1 MLKRIFVI
9 GSLCLIAF
17 SCGKDKPI
25 DITNEV
31 DQGTLNLRINH
42 KFGEQE
48 FMINQIFTLDNG
60 QRIKFSA
67 LKYLLS
73 GLKLE
78 HQTTAHQFN
87 GLYLL
92 CSTDKNDYELGKLA
106 PSLFNQLSFDIGVDS
121 LTNHADPTAFAATHP
136 LGQALQSMYWGWNSG
151 FVFILAEGSVDTTNL
166 GTGAFDQNFV
176 FHIGGDM
183 LFESGNL
190 LTQEIL
196 IEKGKTT
203 LVNLDADY
211 KRIFDDLNLKGNC
224 VTMTFDNYQLARMVS
239 GNFKNVF
246 VP

>member
-1 MLKRIFVI
+1 MLKRLFLI
-9 GSLCLIAF
+9 GSFCLIVF

-25 DITNEV
+25 DIADAADE
-31 DQGTLNLRINH
+31 GTLNLRINH
-42 KFGEQE
+42 KFGAQE
-48 FMINQIFTLDNG
+48 FMLNQIFTLDNG
-60 QRIKFSA
+60 QRIKFTT

-78 HQTTAHQFN
+78 HQTAAHQFN
-87 GLYLL
+87 GKYLL
-92 CSTDKNDYELGKLA
+92 CSTEKSDYELGKLS

-121 LTNHADPTAFAATHP
+121 VTNHADPTTFAASHP
-136 LGQALQSMYWGWNSG
+136 LGAALQSMYWGWNSG
-151 FVFILAEGSVDTTNL
+151 FVFVLAEGTVDTTSL

-183 LFESGNL
+183 LFESGNI

-203 LVNLDADY
+203 FVNLNANY
-211 KRIFDDLNLKGNC
+211 KRIFDDLNLKANS
-224 VTMTFDNYQLARMVS
+224 VTMTFDNYQLARTVS